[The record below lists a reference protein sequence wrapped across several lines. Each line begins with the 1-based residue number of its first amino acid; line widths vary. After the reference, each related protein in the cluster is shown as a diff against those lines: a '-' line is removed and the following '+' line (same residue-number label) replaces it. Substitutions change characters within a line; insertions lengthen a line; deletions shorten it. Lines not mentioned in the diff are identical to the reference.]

1 MVLLPSS
8 HQPFHFNPPSPMP
21 PHNLQPPYIQNS
33 SMEELPHSTTL
44 DQKPIMKYMC
54 CGYETLQNI
63 YASQASP
70 RPLIAPFIQ
79 MLLQVG
85 NSLQKHNKSCNVITH
100 LHMSHKLFFHIFK
113 ADGVVRQY
121 IHFTQLLSHREI
133 DPTTHL
139 SPRY

>member
-1 MVLLPSS
+1 VVLLPSS

-21 PHNLQPPYIQNS
+21 HHNLQPPYIQNS

-54 CGYETLQNI
+54 CGYETLQNV
-63 YASQASP
+63 YASQAFP

-113 ADGVVRQY
+113 ANGVVRQY

-133 DPTTHL
+133 DLTTQ
-139 SPRY
+139 PRY